1 MKTKVIVLSVNIVM
15 PVLVW
20 FYLANLMNNMGV
32 ALDNYLPVDEV
43 YGGEIMVKVIW
54 LFMIALPIL
63 IIVDVFC
70 TYKSIKSKK

>member
-1 MKTKVIVLSVNIVM
+1 MKTKVIVLSVNIVIL
-15 PVLVW
+15 VLVW

-32 ALDNYLPVDEV
+32 ALDNHLPVDEV
-43 YGGEIMVKVIW
+43 YGGKIMVKVIW
-54 LFMIALPIL
+54 FFMIALLIL